1 MPFTAEEI
9 AGRIARLRDEMR
21 VRNLDAMLLD
31 DCEATAY
38 FFNYDVSLSS
48 YRCGIVPLD
57 GEPFF
62 ILRALDVAP
71 IREMTWLKPE
81 KITGYPD
88 WVQASDAVTDTIKA
102 EGLGKARIG
111 IDLRSHA
118 LTVSMYKDI
127 KAALPEAELID
138 IDNLPWTMRKNKS
151 PAEIGL
157 IKRACEI
164 ADQSIAEIVAAAKHG
179 MTERE
184 AGRMAVEAY
193 VRLGGDPGEHGVI
206 TSGNDWDFL
215 HGHLHDRPLK
225 EGDVLHLELI
235 PRFEGYSSRI
245 MRNIVIGK
253 PTAHQSEVY
262 GKLIELQD
270 AQLAAMKPGAIACD
284 VDAIVRRG
292 AVDAGI
298 RTSYDNITGY
308 TLGYYSALP
317 LRVSDF
323 TWVFLPTSEWK
334 LEDNMVFHMY
344 ASAEGLAI
352 SETVLV
358 TPQGGRRLNT
368 TPRKL
373 FSTAA

>member
-1 MPFTAEEI
+1 MPFTADEI

-21 VRNLDAMLLD
+21 ARNLDAMLID

-38 FFNYDVSLSS
+38 FFNYSVSLTS

-57 GEPFF
+57 GDPFF

-71 IREMTWLKPE
+71 MREMTWLKTE
-81 KITGYPD
+81 NITGYPD
-88 WVQASDAVTDTIKA
+88 WIHASVAVTDAIKA

-111 IDLRSHA
+111 IDFRSHA
-118 LTVSMYKDI
+118 LTVSMYEDI
-127 KAALPEAELID
+127 KAALPEATLVN
-138 IDNLPWTMRKNKS
+138 IDNLPWTMRKIKS
-151 PAEIGL
+151 PAEIDL

-164 ADQSIAEIVAAAKHG
+164 ADQSIEEIVAAAKPG

-184 AGRMAVEAY
+184 AGRMTVEAY
-193 VRLGGDPGEHGVI
+193 VRLGGDPGDPGVI
-206 TSGNDWDFL
+206 TASNDWDFL

-235 PRFEGYSSRI
+235 PRFKGYSCRI
-245 MRNIVIGK
+245 MRNVVIGK
-253 PTAHQSEVY
+253 RTARQTEIY
-262 GKLIELQD
+262 EKLIELQD
-270 AQLAAMKPGAIACD
+270 AQLAAMKPGAAARD

-292 AVDAGI
+292 ALDAGI

-308 TLGYYSALP
+308 TLGYYSDLP

-323 TWVFLPTSEWK
+323 TWVFLPTSDWK
-334 LEDNMVFHMY
+334 LEENMVFHMY
-344 ASAEGLAI
+344 ASAEGLAL

-358 TPQGGRRLNT
+358 TPEGGRRLNT

-373 FSTAA
+373 FSTAV